1 MNGRIDTP
9 VLVLVLSLGAVI
21 WCGAAL
27 ERPVRSDVLRKDLP
41 EPRFTWA
48 SNEGLHFTGSLAA
61 GTTVRFRTDG
71 SVPTASDAILSL
83 EELITLDPDRLRHA
97 RLRSI
102 PTSVQWRHPVGGFP
116 GLPVLRAAVF
126 DEQGRHGPV
135 EGHALPDASVL
146 RGLPVVSLILPE
158 EALFDPDHGIY
169 VVGHAMLD
177 QNSVAVAQFPRDQ
190 RWWKYPGNFLGR
202 GSEWEREADLQYFD
216 ADGTEALHTSVRLRI
231 NGNNTRGFPQH
242 ALRVYLDAPSD
253 VPLFGTVPGIGH
265 SRMLLRTSGND
276 QDRTFFR
283 DALQHELCR
292 SLPFDVSSATATE
305 VYVNGAYWG
314 IHNLRERID
323 EVELARRHGLDKD
336 MITILADRGELYRG
350 KEKDR
355 QRFLRL
361 LESVEEWDAS
371 SDRFVDSVEKY
382 IELDGALNYIAAQ
395 MILGNLDWPDQN
407 VKYWRYMGTDHTAD
421 GPRDGRWRFIMGDS
435 DLSFGYSGRSD
446 ADLFAHISARTGP
459 VARLFKAMMRSAA
472 LRERF
477 ATVMRAQ
484 LDGPLSSANMT
495 AAVDRF
501 TADREPFIDLH
512 IARWRRPLT
521 RSAWNGHV
529 ADMRRFAAE
538 REAIMRVQLD
548 RSLAARP

>member
-27 ERPVRSDVLRKDLP
+27 EHPVALDVLSKDLP
-41 EPRFTWA
+41 EPRFTWV
-48 SNEGLHFTGSLAA
+48 SNEGLRFTGSLAA
-61 GTTVRFRTDG
+61 GTTVRFSTDG
-71 SVPTASDAILSL
+71 SAPKASDAVLPL
-83 EELITLDPDRLRHA
+83 EDQIALAPDLVRHA
-97 RLRSI
+97 RLRNM

-116 GLPVLRAAVF
+116 GLPILRAAVF
-126 DEQGRHGPV
+126 DQQGRHGAV
-135 EGHALPDASVL
+135 VGQALPDASVL
-146 RGLPVVSLILPE
+146 RGLPIISLILPE
-158 EALFDPDHGIY
+158 DALFDPEHGIY

-177 QNSVAVAQFPRDQ
+177 RNSLAVAQFPRDQ

-202 GSEWEREADLQYFD
+202 GREWEREADLQYFT
-216 ADGTEALHTSVRLRI
+216 ADGTETLNTSVRLRI

-336 MITILADRGELYRG
+336 EITILADRGELYRG

-361 LESVEEWDAS
+361 LESVGKWDAS
-371 SDRFVDSVEKY
+371 SDQFVDSVEKY

-407 VKYWRYMGTDHTAD
+407 VKYWRYTGTDHTAD
-421 GPRDGRWRFIMGDS
+421 GPGDGRWRFIMGDS

-446 ADLFAHISARTGP
+446 SDLFEHIGARSGP

-472 LRERF
+472 LRERY
-477 ATVMRAQ
+477 AQVMKAQ
-484 LDGPLSSANMT
+484 LNGPLSSANMT

-501 TADREPFIDLH
+501 TADREPVIDLH

-529 ADMRRFAAE
+529 ADMRRFATE

-548 RSLAARP
+548 RYRASRP